1 MRKTTFLALPFPIRG
16 LDETTAKRDQ
26 PPNTTREVVN
36 MRPFDPFSGRA
47 RGGQRGGISKFN
59 ETQVSGANRIQDL
72 NHITTVSTA
81 AASQSQMSIRSMTGV
96 VICDG
101 DVYTFTSTGMT
112 LATNGS
118 NAFNASAPVIFSSQL
133 FGKLYIADGTNYKYY
148 DAATNTVSSWTATAG
163 TLPINGSDTPR
174 LIEVWRGRV
183 VMSGIK
189 SDPHNWFMSAQADA
203 HDWDY
208 NPDPVVETQA
218 VAGNNSP
225 AGLIGEPIT
234 AIIPF
239 SEDVLLFGSDHS
251 LWQMD
256 GDPAAGGRI
265 VRLSGIT
272 GVAWGRAWCTDPNGV
287 LYFFGSR
294 GGVYRLSGGQS
305 LERISAKRIDA
316 RLSRVNLNTSLVRMA
331 WNDAEMGVHVFVT
344 PLSSIPAEHYFYDAR
359 TDSWWVD
366 QFANVSHSP
375 VSVHSFDGDNPDD
388 RVLLLGGQD
397 GYIRRWTQTGL
408 TDDGTAVESSIMLG
422 PLQPTG
428 DEEGLPF
435 LLTELQATLAE
446 ASGTVTC
453 DVYVGD
459 SAEDAFAVYRQRSGY
474 WLTETGDR
482 YLLEDG
488 SGFWLL
494 ETQDS
499 EFRATFDP
507 ISSIVANPR
516 LRAYSAYVKL
526 SHETNNEMWA
536 MEDLQ
541 ARVCVIS
548 TSLRR
553 RF

>member
-26 PPNTTREVVN
+26 PPNTTRDVSN

-59 ETQVSGANRIQDL
+59 GSVVGSSNRIQDL

-81 AASQSQMSIRSMTGV
+81 ADSQSQTSIRTVTGV
-96 VICDG
+96 AICDG
-101 DVYTFTSTGMT
+101 DVYRFTTSVM
-112 LATNGS
+112 AAVTNGT
-118 NAFNASAPVIFSSQL
+118 NACNASAPVIFSAQL
-133 FGKLYIADGTNYKYY
+133 FGKLYIADGVNYKYY
-148 DAATNTVSSWTATAG
+148 DVATDAVAAWTATSG

-208 NPDPVVETQA
+208 NPNPVVETQA

-265 VRLSGIT
+265 IRLSGIT

-287 LYFFGSR
+287 LYFFGAR
-294 GGVYRLSGGQS
+294 GGVYRLSGGQT

-316 RLSRVNLNTSLVRMA
+316 RLARVNLNTSLVRLA
-331 WNDAEMGVHVFVT
+331 WNDAEMGVHVFIT
-344 PLSSIPAEHYFYDAR
+344 PLTNLPADHYFYDAR
-359 TDSWWVD
+359 TDSWWMD
-366 QFANVSHSP
+366 QFSNTSHSP
-375 VSVHSFDGDNPDD
+375 VSVHSFDGDDPDD

-397 GYIRRWTQTGL
+397 GYIRKWTQTGL
-408 TDDGTAVESSIMLG
+408 TDDGTAVSSSVVIG
-422 PLQPTG
+422 PIQPSE
-428 DEEGLPF
+428 DQEGLPF
-435 LLTELQATLAE
+435 LLTELQVTLAE
-446 ASGTVTC
+446 DSGSVTC
-453 DVYVGD
+453 EVFIGD
-459 SAEDAFAVYRQRSGY
+459 SAEDALAVYRRRSGY
-474 WLTETGDR
+474 WLTEGGDR

-494 ETQDS
+494 ETDES
-499 EFRATFDP
+499 DFTATFDP
-507 ISSIVANPR
+507 ITSIVANPR
-516 LRAYSAYVKL
+516 LRAYAAYVKL
-526 SHETNNEMWA
+526 SQDTNNEMWA